1 MTKRAVVTG
10 ASSGIGAATA
20 ARLSRQGFDVVIGAR
35 RMDRLQDVAA
45 SIGATAL
52 PLDVTDTSS
61 VAGFAEAVGACNV
74 LVNNAG
80 GALGLEPVAEA
91 DEEQWRWMYDAN
103 VLGVM
108 RVTRALLPRLIE
120 SGDGHIV
127 NVGSIAGIE
136 VYDGGG
142 GYTAAKHAL
151 TAITQTLR
159 LELVGQPVRV
169 TEVDPGLV
177 ETEFSLVRFGGDAE
191 RAKTP
196 YVGMTPL
203 TADDVADCIE
213 WAVTRPS
220 HVNID
225 QIVVKPTAQ
234 ATAQRVHRARPDP
247 EATSRT

>member
-1 MTKRAVVTG
+1 L
-10 ASSGIGAATA
+10 SSA
-20 ARLSRQGFDVVIGAR
+20 GFDVIIGAR
-35 RMDRLQDVAA
+35 RLDRLQEVAA
-45 SIGATAL
+45 TTHARAIE
-52 PLDVTDTSS
+52 LDVTDTAS
-61 VAGFAEAVGACNV
+61 VEAFAKQVSACNV

-80 GALGLEPVAEA
+80 GALGLDPVAEA

-108 RVTRALLPRLIE
+108 RVTRALLPKLID

-151 TAITQTLR
+151 NAVTQTLR
-159 LELVGQPVRV
+159 LELVGQPVRI

-177 ETEFSLVRFGGDAE
+177 ETEFSLVRFDGDAE
-191 RAKTP
+191 AAKRP

-203 TADDVADCIE
+203 TAEDVADCIE

-234 ATAQRVHRARPDP
+234 ATAQRVHREP
-247 EATSRT
+247 